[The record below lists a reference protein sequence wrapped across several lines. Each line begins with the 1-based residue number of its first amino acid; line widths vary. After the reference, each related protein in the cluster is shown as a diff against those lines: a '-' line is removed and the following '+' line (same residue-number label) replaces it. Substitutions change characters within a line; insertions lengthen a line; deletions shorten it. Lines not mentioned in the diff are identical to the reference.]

1 MKKVLFFAMLPVL
14 CLTLVLAK
22 YAYAWHADAD
32 ARCYSI
38 GTMRY
43 AAASAGAGGGLERN
57 VAETKARMREW
68 VNGEQIFRESKSK
81 MGPTEGTDGASAYSL
96 RIAENGDKASAY
108 AQAYGWLLQDGWWQ
122 KKQATDVEC
131 D

>member
-43 AAASAGAGGGLERN
+43 AAASAGGGLERN